1 MKPFLVKFHL
11 YAESE
16 AEVQNLQRSLYDLV
30 STLYG
35 EGVYVT
41 AEKLARAVDTF
52 GRNPILKQYLK

>member
-1 MKPFLVKFHL
+1 MKPYLVKFHL

-16 AEVQNLQRSLYDLV
+16 AEVHDLQRSLYDLV

-41 AEKLARAVDTF
+41 AEKLTRAVNAF